1 MTKQDLE
8 QIYYLDRELKMW
20 ERELQALRGKSLIC
34 SPLPS
39 TGAASGGG
47 HSDKVADRAERIISL
62 EERVNAKKAEIQA
75 ARDVAV
81 AFVMT
86 IPDSLTRQIVYYRC
100 VSLFGWSRVAYE
112 VGGNNTPDGVR
123 MIYSRFM
130 SKL

>member
-1 MTKQDLE
+1 MTRKQLE
-8 QIYYLDRELKMW
+8 QAYWLNRELKMW
-20 ERELQALRGKSLIC
+20 EQELQALRGKSLIC

-47 HSDKVADRAERIISL
+47 YSDKVADRAERIISL

-75 ARDVAV
+75 ARDAAV

-100 VSLFGWSRVAYE
+100 VSLFGWRRVAYE